1 MTISDAAILLKK
13 ILVGIIVYL
22 IPVIIIFGGLW
33 LTKRVF
39 INQAKAASSENYSI
53 KH

>member
-1 MTISDAAILLKK
+1 MTLNDIGILLKK

-22 IPVIIIFGGLW
+22 IPVVIIFGGLW

-39 INQAKAASSENYSI
+39 SNHEKAASSQNYSI
-53 KH
+53 EH